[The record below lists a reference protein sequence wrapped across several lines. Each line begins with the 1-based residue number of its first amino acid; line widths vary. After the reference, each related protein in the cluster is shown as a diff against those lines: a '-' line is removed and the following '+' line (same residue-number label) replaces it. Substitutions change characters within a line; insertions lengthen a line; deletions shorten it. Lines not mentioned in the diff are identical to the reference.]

1 MADLLLLQSSIYMYI
16 CQVEGTRNLL
26 YYGWVMKSRV
36 YVVLILLAGML
47 LGYFT
52 YSAQSAGSRWN
63 FKLGLDLRGG
73 TQLVYNADTSRL
85 AGGDVD
91 DAMSALRDVIERRVN
106 LFGIT
111 EPTVQTETANIG
123 VEGSQRRLIVELPG
137 VSAID
142 EAVALI
148 GQTPTLEFKT
158 ERLTEE
164 RDVILKKI
172 EEIKKKQES
181 GADTSKDI
189 ETLKDPYYIDSQ
201 LTGRFLKT
209 ARVEFNS
216 QTSEPYVSLEFNDE
230 GANLFAKI
238 TRDNVG
244 KNVAIYLDGQPI
256 SQPRVNEEITGGK
269 AQISGG
275 FTPQEAKLLAGRLNS
290 GALPI
295 PIALVASSKVGAT
308 LGEGAFERGTT
319 AALYGYLAVI
329 IFLIAWYRVPGLI
342 AALSLAIY
350 AVIVL
355 ALFKLLSVT
364 LTAAGIAGFIL
375 SLGMA
380 VDANVLIFERMK
392 EEKKRGKQISVAI
405 GEGFSRAWTSIRDS
419 NISSLITAIILF
431 WFGTSLVQGFALV
444 WMIGIATSLFA
455 SLVITKML
463 MRAVYVGS

>member
-1 MADLLLLQSSIYMYI
+1 MK
-16 CQVEGTRNLL
+16 TRVN
-26 YYGWVMKSRV
+26 
-36 YVVLILLAGML
+36 VVVILILGLL
-47 LGYFT
+47 LGYFV
-52 YSAQSAGSRWN
+52 YSTQEAGSRWN
-63 FKLGLDLRGG
+63 FRLGLDLKGG
-73 TQLVYNADTSRL
+73 TQLVYNADTSKFVG
-85 AGGDVD
+85 ADVD

-111 EPTVQTETANIG
+111 EPTVQTETVNFG

-142 EAVALI
+142 EAIALI

-158 ERLTEE
+158 ERPSEE
-164 RDVILKKI
+164 RDAILKQIK
-172 EEIKKKQES
+172 EVKKKQEV
-181 GADTSKDI
+181 GVDISKDL
-189 ETLKDPYYIDSQ
+189 ETLKDPYYVDSQ
-201 LTGRFLKT
+201 LTGGYLKT
-209 ARVEFNS
+209 ARVEFS
-216 QTSEPYVSLEFNDE
+216 TQTGEPYVSLEFNEE
-230 GANLFAKI
+230 GATLFAKI
-238 TRDNVG
+238 TKDNIG
-244 KNVAIYLDGQPI
+244 KPVAIYLDGQPI

-295 PIALVASSKVGAT
+295 PIELVASNKVGAT
-308 LGEGAFERGTT
+308 LGEGAFDRGIT

-329 IFLIAWYRVPGLI
+329 IFLIAWYRGPGII
-342 AALSLAIY
+342 AAVSLAIY
-350 AVIVL
+350 AVTVM
-355 ALFKLLSVT
+355 ALFKIFGVT

-392 EEKKRGKQISVAI
+392 EEKKRGKEMRAVIT
-405 GEGFSRAWTSIRDS
+405 EGFARAWTSIRDS
-419 NISSLITAIILF
+419 NVSSLITAVILF

-444 WMIGIATSLFA
+444 WIIGIVTSLFA

-463 MRAVYVGS
+463 IRAIYTNKLNIKN